1 MNEAG
6 AGEQLLQRGDMKA
19 VGRRFISEGQD
30 LILGRLGV
38 AHHDVEDPGAHHSD
52 KFLIWN
58 RSVEAFP
65 LVDPLLHHLHHL
77 VVLMPGLSHWHQQLV
92 DEMAF
97 PHAVNAIDAVE
108 ALLQPGGAGLL
119 GTDDEEDLHD
129 AWKRRCHPALN

>member
-1 MNEAG
+1 MTGRSPRSGCPPPAG
-6 AGEQLLQRGDMKA
+6 SALPTLHRAALPAPRGGSLL
-19 VGRRFISEGQD
+19 
-30 LILGRLGV
+30 
-38 AHHDVEDPGAHHSD
+38 
-52 KFLIWN
+52 
-58 RSVEAFP
+58 
-65 LVDPLLHHLHHL
+65 LLHHLHHL